1 LHREASPRKE
11 NQVTRIR
18 TALLLVVVL
27 AGLAGS
33 GATVIWG
40 SLNGGDTV
48 IWGS

>member
-1 LHREASPRKE
+1 M
-11 NQVTRIR
+11 TRIR

-40 SLNGGDTV
+40 SLDGGATV
-48 IWGS
+48 VLGN